1 MPIVTLM
8 TDFGNKDYAV
18 AAVKGAILSTVEN
31 PQIVDIS
38 HQISPYNPTEAAYI
52 LKNAYKNF
60 PEAASTSSV
69 LSPKKHPKTIT
80 WPCILTDIILSGPI
94 MVFLP

>member
-60 PEAASTSSV
+60 PEGSIHIIGVESE
-69 LSPKKHPKTIT
+69 KT
-80 WPCILTDIILSGPI
+80 PENQH
-94 MVFLP
+94 

>member
-31 PQIVDIS
+31 PQIESRNMIVQAFHKVVGNFKLAGNPIKMSSYKDEKTRGDIPDLDE
-38 HQISPYNPTEAAYI
+38 HRQKI
-52 LKNAYKNF
+52 LEEFCN
-60 PEAASTSSV
+60 
-69 LSPKKHPKTIT
+69 
-80 WPCILTDIILSGPI
+80 
-94 MVFLP
+94 